1 MNKNRE
7 KIEILVDILEKL
19 GKQFDFRNLE
29 TAIVI
34 WLRGN
39 LDELTDKQLEQLD
52 NTIWNYDGSLLNE
65 DIKNYYDDLI
75 LPF

>member
-7 KIEILVDILEKL
+7 KIEKIIDTLEDL
-19 GKQFDFRNLE
+19 GKKYDFRNLE

-39 LDELTDKQLEQLD
+39 LENISDEELTELDKKIFD
-52 NTIWNYDGSLLNE
+52 YDGSLLN
-65 DIKNYYDDLI
+65 DNIKELI
-75 LPF
+75 DEL